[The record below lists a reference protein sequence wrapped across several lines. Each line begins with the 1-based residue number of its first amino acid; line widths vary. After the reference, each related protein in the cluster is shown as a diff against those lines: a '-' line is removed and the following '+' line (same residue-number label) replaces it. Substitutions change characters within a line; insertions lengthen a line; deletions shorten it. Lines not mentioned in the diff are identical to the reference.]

1 VAASGTLGAGT
12 ITSTVN
18 FPAAAVAGSQ
28 QLYLNVYPAYLSQV
42 VDGMDSL
49 LRVPS
54 GCFEQ
59 TTSTAW
65 PNVLVTAYLK
75 QTKQLK
81 PEIQLKAESLMSAGY
96 QRLLTF
102 EHAGGG
108 YSWFSEQDPAPFLS
122 VTAFGLMEFADMAQ
136 VQTVD
141 EAMIARTR
149 DWLLRQQNANGS
161 WQGDQSE
168 FSASAT
174 LSRRS
179 LEYSTWLRRS
189 KPGARWKCR
198 SIALGRSP
206 FSGSKK
212 RIGLVAVRGRLWSM
226 AVSDST
232 PGQ

>member
-1 VAASGTLGAGT
+1 MFRIQSANLPIAGHRNSWQSTSLFAAVARSVLVVPDGQAVPVAASGTLGAGT

-28 QLYLNVYPAYLSQV
+28 QLIPNVYPAYLSQV

-81 PEIQLKAESLMSAGY
+81 QEVQLKAESLMSAGY

-108 YSWFSEQDPAPFLS
+108 YSWFGEQDPAPFLS

-149 DWLLRQQNANGS
+149 DWLLR
-161 WQGDQSE
+161 
-168 FSASAT
+168 
-174 LSRRS
+174 
-179 LEYSTWLRRS
+179 
-189 KPGARWKCR
+189 
-198 SIALGRSP
+198 
-206 FSGSKK
+206 
-212 RIGLVAVRGRLWSM
+212 
-226 AVSDST
+226 
-232 PGQ
+232 